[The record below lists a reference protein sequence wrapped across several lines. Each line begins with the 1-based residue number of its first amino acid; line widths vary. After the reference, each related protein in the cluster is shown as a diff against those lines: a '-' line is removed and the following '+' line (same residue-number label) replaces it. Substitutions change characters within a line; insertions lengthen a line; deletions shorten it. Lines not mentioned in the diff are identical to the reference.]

1 MYQIYQVGY
10 NETLGSISNK
20 LGIPED
26 ELRRLNGIGDNDRI
40 REGSYIII
48 PTTKSSNYTSYIVK
62 PNDNL
67 YQIARL
73 NNIDLDSLLTLNGL
87 NKSDYIYPNQEILIP
102 TSKMYITKE
111 NDNIEYLINMNI
123 PLDKMKKLKVVSDQI
138 ITY

>member
-10 NETLGSISNK
+10 NETLKSISNK
-20 LGIPED
+20 LGISEG
-26 ELRRLNGIGDNDRI
+26 ELKRLNGLGDNSYI
-40 REGSYIII
+40 KEGSYIII
-48 PTTKSSNYTSYIVK
+48 PSTKSSNYTTYMVK

-111 NDNIEYLINMNI
+111 NDSIKDLINMNI
-123 PLDKMKKLKVVSDQI
+123 PLDKMRELKVISDQI

>member
-20 LGIPED
+20 LGISED
-26 ELRRLNGIGDNDRI
+26 ELRRLNGIGDNVSI

-48 PTTKSSNYTSYIVK
+48 PTTKSNNYTSYIVK

-87 NKSDYIYPNQEILIP
+87 NKNDYIYPNQEILIP
-102 TSKMYITKE
+102 TGKMYITKD
-111 NDNIEYLINMNI
+111 NDTIGYLINMNI
-123 PLDKMKKLKVVSDQI
+123 PLDKMKELKVVSDQI